1 MNKAR
6 AILVILV
13 MTAVFSGLVYQ
24 LFKIQVTQHDKYARL
39 ADKQQNKTLKVQGE
53 RGTIK
58 DKNGNLLA
66 FTKAYVSF
74 YGYTNEKR
82 VDKTKKEMI
91 ADTFSTVFNKSKE
104 HYLNLLSSKK
114 SRVCLEKRIEHKLA
128 HELGDFYV
136 DGLEKEKEFERVY
149 PYGSLASHIL
159 GFVNKD
165 FAGQTG
171 VEGGFDNYLK
181 GESGYLYV
189 EQDVFGKMVTVND
202 KLSKPPQPGNNL
214 YLTIDKT
221 YQNILEE
228 ELIKGLKKYEGKTA
242 VGILMNPQ
250 TGEVKAMAN
259 LPNFD
264 PANFNVFTDNE
275 RRNRAITDTYEPG
288 STMKAFSMAVLLDN
302 NLVKPEEL
310 VNTENGHYYV
320 KGVNIK
326 DTHPHKYLT
335 VREVIENSSNIGMAK
350 LIERV
355 NDKELYR
362 YLRDLGFGN
371 ELSVNL
377 VGEISGKLKKPAE
390 FTKTTKYFISFG
402 YEIAVTP
409 LQLIS
414 AFSSIV
420 NGGILYQPM
429 FVRKIKD
436 NNGTT
441 IEIKTPQRI
450 RRTISESTSKMLK
463 DFLIGAVENGTGTN
477 AQMKG
482 IKVGGK
488 TGTSQIYSSRGYSS
502 DSYNSS
508 FIGFLPAENPKLI
521 GLILVT
527 SPQKGRYGGSVAAP
541 IFKNIMTRLM
551 ESDLDIKKQQKPDD
565 RINKLITDIND
576 KENNGEF
583 KFSNYQEKS
592 KSENNRY
599 NFNGS
604 VMPDLKNRSL
614 RDALLI
620 LSQLGVK
627 YNIKGNGRV
636 VYQSVKPGEEL
647 SKDHVVTIKCKSEK
661 IIN

>member
-6 AILVILV
+6 AILVILI
-13 MTAVFSGLVYQ
+13 MTTLFAGLVYQ
-24 LFKIQVTQHDKYARL
+24 LFKIQVTEHEKYARL
-39 ADKQQNKTLKVQGE
+39 AERQQNKTLKVQGE

-58 DKNGNLLA
+58 DRNGNLLA
-66 FTKAYVSF
+66 FTKDYVTF
-74 YGYTNEKR
+74 YAYTNENR
-82 VDKTKKEMI
+82 LNDNEKETV
-91 ADTFSTVFNKSKE
+91 ADTFAAVFNKSKE
-104 HYLNLLSSKK
+104 HYLKILNSDKT
-114 SRVCLEKRIEHKLA
+114 RVCLEKRVEQDLALKLN
-128 HELGDFYV
+128 DFYM
-136 DGLEKEKEFERVY
+136 DGLEKEKEFDRIY

-159 GFVNKD
+159 GFVNHD
-165 FAGQTG
+165 FEGATG
-171 VEGGFDNYLK
+171 VEGGFNKYLK
-181 GESGYLYV
+181 GETGYLYV

-214 YLTIDKT
+214 FLTIDKT
-221 YQNILEE
+221 FQNILEE

-242 VGILMNPQ
+242 VGIIMNPN

-264 PANFNVFTDNE
+264 PANYSVFEDNE

-288 STMKAFSMAVLLDN
+288 STMKAFSMAILLDN
-302 NLVKPEEL
+302 GLVKPDEL
-310 VNTENGHYYV
+310 VNTENGHYYT

-326 DTHPHKYLT
+326 DTHPYEYLSA
-335 VREVIENSSNIGMAK
+335 REIIEHSSNIGMTK

-355 NDKELYR
+355 NDNMFYR
-362 YLRDLGFGN
+362 YLRDFGFGN

-377 VGEISGKLKKPAE
+377 VGEISGKLKKPSE
-390 FTKTTKYFISFG
+390 FTKTSKYFMSFG
-402 YEIAVTP
+402 YEVAVTP
-409 LQLIS
+409 LQLLSSFS
-414 AFSSIV
+414 ALV

-429 FVRKIKD
+429 FVNKIED
-436 NNGTT
+436 NNGNTL
-441 IEIKTPQRI
+441 EIRSPRRI
-450 RRTISESTSKMLK
+450 RRIISGSTSDTIR
-463 DFLIGAVENGTGTN
+463 DFLIGAVEDGTGTN
-477 AQMKG
+477 ARIEG

-508 FIGFLPAENPKLI
+508 FVGFLPGENPELI

-541 IFKNIMTRLM
+541 IFKNVMTRIL
-551 ESDLDIKKQQKPDD
+551 ESDLDIKKEEKPKDPID
-565 RINKLITDIND
+565 MLITNINR
-576 KENNGEF
+576 KEETEEF
-583 KFSNYQEKS
+583 TFSNYQEEDDK
-592 KSENNRY
+592 ENQRY

-627 YNIKGNGRV
+627 YDIKGSGRV
-636 VYQSVKPGEEL
+636 VYQSVKPGKEL
-647 SKDHVVTIKCKSEK
+647 SKDHVVTIKCESKQV
-661 IIN
+661 IN